1 MTKLLQRQMLL
12 PKFVVYSTI
21 QIVLA
26 YPAAL
31 FGFTYHSLYSLI
43 PLRELSK
50 TSFLNPVYPLWS
62 NDDRSTE
69 INDIS
74 LPSEPILSTT
84 SSSSAPENVLFTKDY
99 QRTIGI
105 LVLLTVPVCWGTY
118 GVVVKFVYQLQPPVP
133 GLLFSA
139 AYYSVA
145 AVTLLFLSALSS
157 QQKHLLTTENKEVEC
172 PKAIDSSS
180 FSNDYSTT
188 KWDSMIPVQVTGGLE
203 LGSYLI
209 LGNALQVTGLQT
221 VPADRAAFL
230 VQLTTIIVPILQ
242 AIFARSLKSI
252 SARTWIAC
260 FIAFFGVVTMELDG
274 RFDISTAKS
283 VIQPLDILYGI
294 PPLSLEVG
302 DILLILSSVAYSFHV
317 LRLQKYATQMK
328 PLTLATSKAVVESV
342 LSVLMVLFLFFLYDP
357 TITSFSNSM
366 SKDVVDFF
374 SVATSESNFFS
385 SLDQTRELVGAVL
398 WTGIITCAYT
408 IYAQSFGQQR
418 LKPTEASLIYSSQ
431 PIFSSIFAF
440 FFLGETLGPLGVI
453 GGAMVAAAVAFVAL
467 TPLAPEKTSRN
478 S

>member
-1 MTKLLQRQMLL
+1 MLL
-12 PKFVVYSTI
+12 PNHLNKFVVYSTI

-31 FGFTYHSLYSLI
+31 FGFAYHSLT
-43 PLRELSK
+43 PLRELSE
-50 TSFLNPVYPLWS
+50 TSFPNPVYPLWS
-62 NDDRSTE
+62 NDDGSTE

-74 LPSEPILSTT
+74 LTSEPILSTT
-84 SSSSAPENVLFTKDY
+84 SSSSALEDVLLTKDY

-105 LVLLTVPVCWGTY
+105 LVLLTVPICWGTY

-157 QQKHLLTTENKEVEC
+157 QQKHLLTAENKEVEC

-180 FSNDYSTT
+180 FSNDYSATR
-188 KWDSMIPVQVTGGLE
+188 WDSMIPVQVTGGLE

-209 LGNALQVTGLQT
+209 LGNSLQVTGLQT

-242 AIFARSLKSI
+242 AIFARSLTSI
-252 SARTWIAC
+252 STRTWIAC
-260 FIAFFGVVTMELDG
+260 FIAFLGVVTMELDG
-274 RFDISTAKS
+274 RFDMATAKS
-283 VIQPLDILYGI
+283 VTQPLDILSWI

-302 DILLILSSVAYSFHV
+302 DILLVLSSVAYSFHV

-328 PLTLATSKAVVESV
+328 PLTLATSKAVVESI
-342 LSVLMVLFLFFLYDP
+342 LSVLMVLILFFLYDP

-366 SKDVVDFF
+366 SKDMVDFF

-385 SLDQTRELVGAVL
+385 SLDQTRQLVGAVL

-440 FFLGETLGPLGVI
+440 FFLGETLGPLGVV

-467 TPLAPEKTSRN
+467 TPLAPEKTSKN

>member
-1 MTKLLQRQMLL
+1 MLL
-12 PKFVVYSTI
+12 PNHLNKFVVYSTI

-31 FGFTYHSLYSLI
+31 FGFAYHSLT
-43 PLRELSK
+43 PLRELSE
-50 TSFLNPVYPLWS
+50 TSFPNPVYPLWS
-62 NDDRSTE
+62 NDDGSTE

-74 LPSEPILSTT
+74 LTSEPILSTT
-84 SSSSAPENVLFTKDY
+84 SSSSALEDVLLTKDY

-105 LVLLTVPVCWGTY
+105 LVLLTVPICWGTY

-157 QQKHLLTTENKEVEC
+157 QQKHLLTAENKEVEC

-180 FSNDYSTT
+180 FSNDYSATR
-188 KWDSMIPVQVTGGLE
+188 WDSMIPVQVTGGLE

-209 LGNALQVTGLQT
+209 LGNSLQVTGLQT

-242 AIFARSLKSI
+242 AIFARSLTSI
-252 SARTWIAC
+252 STRTWIAC

-274 RFDISTAKS
+274 RFDSATAKS
-283 VIQPLDILYGI
+283 VTQPLDILSWI

-302 DILLILSSVAYSFHV
+302 DILLVLSSVAYSFHV

-328 PLTLATSKAVVESV
+328 PLTLATSKAVVESI
-342 LSVLMVLFLFFLYDP
+342 LSVLMVLILFFLYDP

-366 SKDVVDFF
+366 SKDMVDFF

-385 SLDQTRELVGAVL
+385 SLDQTRQLVGAVL

-440 FFLGETLGPLGVI
+440 FFLGETLGPLGVV

-467 TPLAPEKTSRN
+467 TPLAPEKTSKN

>member
-1 MTKLLQRQMLL
+1 
-12 PKFVVYSTI
+12 
-21 QIVLA
+21 
-26 YPAAL
+26 
-31 FGFTYHSLYSLI
+31 
-43 PLRELSK
+43 
-50 TSFLNPVYPLWS
+50 
-62 NDDRSTE
+62 
-69 INDIS
+69 
-74 LPSEPILSTT
+74 
-84 SSSSAPENVLFTKDY
+84 
-99 QRTIGI
+99 
-105 LVLLTVPVCWGTY
+105 
-118 GVVVKFVYQLQPPVP
+118 
-133 GLLFSA
+133 
-139 AYYSVA
+139 
-145 AVTLLFLSALSS
+145 
-157 QQKHLLTTENKEVEC
+157 
-172 PKAIDSSS
+172 
-180 FSNDYSTT
+180 
-188 KWDSMIPVQVTGGLE
+188 MIPVQVTGGLE

-440 FFLGETLGPLGVI
+440 FFLGETLGPFGVI

>member
-1 MTKLLQRQMLL
+1 
-12 PKFVVYSTI
+12 
-21 QIVLA
+21 
-26 YPAAL
+26 
-31 FGFTYHSLYSLI
+31 
-43 PLRELSK
+43 
-50 TSFLNPVYPLWS
+50 
-62 NDDRSTE
+62 
-69 INDIS
+69 
-74 LPSEPILSTT
+74 
-84 SSSSAPENVLFTKDY
+84 
-99 QRTIGI
+99 
-105 LVLLTVPVCWGTY
+105 
-118 GVVVKFVYQLQPPVP
+118 
-133 GLLFSA
+133 
-139 AYYSVA
+139 
-145 AVTLLFLSALSS
+145 
-157 QQKHLLTTENKEVEC
+157 
-172 PKAIDSSS
+172 
-180 FSNDYSTT
+180 
-188 KWDSMIPVQVTGGLE
+188 
-203 LGSYLI
+203 
-209 LGNALQVTGLQT
+209 
-221 VPADRAAFL
+221 
-230 VQLTTIIVPILQ
+230 
-242 AIFARSLKSI
+242 
-252 SARTWIAC
+252 
-260 FIAFFGVVTMELDG
+260 MELDG

>member
-1 MTKLLQRQMLL
+1 MLL
-12 PKFVVYSTI
+12 PNHLNKFVVYSTI

-31 FGFTYHSLYSLI
+31 FGFAYHSLT

-50 TSFLNPVYPLWS
+50 TSFPNPVYPLWS
-62 NDDRSTE
+62 NDDGSTE

-74 LPSEPILSTT
+74 LTSEPILSTT
-84 SSSSAPENVLFTKDY
+84 SSSSALEDVLLTKDY

-105 LVLLTVPVCWGTY
+105 LVLLTVPICWGTY

-157 QQKHLLTTENKEVEC
+157 QQKHLLTAENKEVEC

-180 FSNDYSTT
+180 FSNDYSATR
-188 KWDSMIPVQVTGGLE
+188 WDSMIPVQVTGGLE

-209 LGNALQVTGLQT
+209 LGNSLQVTGLQT

-242 AIFARSLKSI
+242 AIFARSLTSI
-252 SARTWIAC
+252 STRTWIAC

-274 RFDISTAKS
+274 RFDMATAKS
-283 VIQPLDILYGI
+283 VTQPLDILSWI

-302 DILLILSSVAYSFHV
+302 DILLVLSSVAYSFHV

-328 PLTLATSKAVVESV
+328 PLTLATSKAVVESI
-342 LSVLMVLFLFFLYDP
+342 LSVLMVLILFFLYDP

-366 SKDVVDFF
+366 SKDMVDFF

-385 SLDQTRELVGAVL
+385 SLDQTRQLVGAVL

-440 FFLGETLGPLGVI
+440 FFLGETLGPLGVV

-467 TPLAPEKTSRN
+467 TPLAPEKTSKN

>member
-1 MTKLLQRQMLL
+1 MLL
-12 PKFVVYSTI
+12 PNHLNKFVVYSTI

-31 FGFTYHSLYSLI
+31 FGFAYHSLT
-43 PLRELSK
+43 PLRELSE
-50 TSFLNPVYPLWS
+50 TSFPNPVYPLWS
-62 NDDRSTE
+62 NDDGSTE

-74 LPSEPILSTT
+74 LTSEPILSTT
-84 SSSSAPENVLFTKDY
+84 SSSSALEDVLLTKDY

-105 LVLLTVPVCWGTY
+105 LVLLTVPICWGTY

-157 QQKHLLTTENKEVEC
+157 QQKHLLTAENKEVEC

-180 FSNDYSTT
+180 FSNDYSATR
-188 KWDSMIPVQVTGGLE
+188 WDSMIPVQVSGGLE

-209 LGNALQVTGLQT
+209 LGNSLQVTGLQT

-242 AIFARSLKSI
+242 AIFARSLTSI
-252 SARTWIAC
+252 STRTWIAC

-274 RFDISTAKS
+274 RFDSATAKS
-283 VIQPLDILYGI
+283 VTQPLDILSWI

-302 DILLILSSVAYSFHV
+302 DILLVLSSVAYSFHV

-328 PLTLATSKAVVESV
+328 PLTLATSKAVVESI
-342 LSVLMVLFLFFLYDP
+342 LSVLMVLILFFLYDP

-366 SKDVVDFF
+366 SKDMVDFF

-385 SLDQTRELVGAVL
+385 SLDQTRQLVGAVL

-440 FFLGETLGPLGVI
+440 FFLGETLGPLGVV

-467 TPLAPEKTSRN
+467 TPLAPEKTSKN

>member
-1 MTKLLQRQMLL
+1 MLL
-12 PKFVVYSTI
+12 PNHLNKFVVYSTI

-31 FGFTYHSLYSLI
+31 FGFAYHSLT
-43 PLRELSK
+43 PLRELSE
-50 TSFLNPVYPLWS
+50 TSFPNPVYPLWS
-62 NDDRSTE
+62 NDDGSTE

-74 LPSEPILSTT
+74 LTSEPILSTT
-84 SSSSAPENVLFTKDY
+84 SSSSALEDVLLTKDY

-105 LVLLTVPVCWGTY
+105 LVLLTVPICWGTY

-157 QQKHLLTTENKEVEC
+157 QQKHLLTAENKEVEC

-180 FSNDYSTT
+180 FSNDYSATR
-188 KWDSMIPVQVTGGLE
+188 WDSMIPVQVSGGLE

-209 LGNALQVTGLQT
+209 LGNSLQVTGLQT

-242 AIFARSLKSI
+242 AIFARSLTSI
-252 SARTWIAC
+252 STRTWIAC

-274 RFDISTAKS
+274 RFDIATAKS
-283 VIQPLDILYGI
+283 VTQPLDILSWI

-302 DILLILSSVAYSFHV
+302 DILLVLSSVAYSFHV

-328 PLTLATSKAVVESV
+328 PLTLATSKAVVESI
-342 LSVLMVLFLFFLYDP
+342 LSVLMVLILFFLYDP

-366 SKDVVDFF
+366 SKDMVDFF

-385 SLDQTRELVGAVL
+385 SLDQTRQLVGAVL

-440 FFLGETLGPLGVI
+440 FFLGETLGPLGVV

-467 TPLAPEKTSRN
+467 TPLAPEKTSKN

>member
-1 MTKLLQRQMLL
+1 MLL
-12 PKFVVYSTI
+12 PNHLNKFVVYSTI

-31 FGFTYHSLYSLI
+31 FGFAYHSLT
-43 PLRELSK
+43 PLRELSE
-50 TSFLNPVYPLWS
+50 TSFPNPVYPLWS
-62 NDDRSTE
+62 NDDGSTE

-74 LPSEPILSTT
+74 LTSEPILSTT
-84 SSSSAPENVLFTKDY
+84 SSSSALEDVLLTKDY

-105 LVLLTVPVCWGTY
+105 LVLLTVPICWGTY

-157 QQKHLLTTENKEVEC
+157 QQKHLLTAENKEVEC

-180 FSNDYSTT
+180 FSNDYSATR
-188 KWDSMIPVQVTGGLE
+188 WDSMIPVQVSGGLE

-209 LGNALQVTGLQT
+209 LGNSLQVTGLQT

-242 AIFARSLKSI
+242 AIFARSLTSI
-252 SARTWIAC
+252 STRTWIAC

-274 RFDISTAKS
+274 RFDMATAKS
-283 VIQPLDILYGI
+283 VTQPLDILSWI

-302 DILLILSSVAYSFHV
+302 DILLVLSSVAYSFHV

-328 PLTLATSKAVVESV
+328 PLTLATSKAVVESI
-342 LSVLMVLFLFFLYDP
+342 LSVLMVLILFFLYDP

-366 SKDVVDFF
+366 SKDMVDFF

-385 SLDQTRELVGAVL
+385 SLDQTRQLVGAVL

-440 FFLGETLGPLGVI
+440 FFLGETLGPLGVV

-467 TPLAPEKTSRN
+467 TPLAPEKTSKN

>member
-1 MTKLLQRQMLL
+1 MLL
-12 PKFVVYSTI
+12 PNHLNKFVVYSTI

-31 FGFTYHSLYSLI
+31 FGFAYHSLT

-50 TSFLNPVYPLWS
+50 TSFPNPVYPLWS
-62 NDDRSTE
+62 NDDGSTE

-74 LPSEPILSTT
+74 LTSEPILSTT
-84 SSSSAPENVLFTKDY
+84 SSSSALEDVLLTKDY

-105 LVLLTVPVCWGTY
+105 LVLLTVPICWGTY

-157 QQKHLLTTENKEVEC
+157 QQKHLLTAENKEVEC

-180 FSNDYSTT
+180 FSNDYSATR
-188 KWDSMIPVQVTGGLE
+188 WDSMIPVQVSGGLE

-209 LGNALQVTGLQT
+209 LGNSLQVTGLQT

-242 AIFARSLKSI
+242 AIFARSLTSI
-252 SARTWIAC
+252 STRTWIAC

-274 RFDISTAKS
+274 RFDSATAKS
-283 VIQPLDILYGI
+283 VTQPLDILSWI

-302 DILLILSSVAYSFHV
+302 DILLVLSSVAYSFHV

-328 PLTLATSKAVVESV
+328 PLTLATSKAVVESI
-342 LSVLMVLFLFFLYDP
+342 LSVLMVLILFFLYDP

-366 SKDVVDFF
+366 SKDMVDFF

-385 SLDQTRELVGAVL
+385 SLDQTRQLVGAVL

-440 FFLGETLGPLGVI
+440 FFLGETLGPLGVV

-467 TPLAPEKTSRN
+467 TPLAPEKTSKN

>member
-1 MTKLLQRQMLL
+1 MLL
-12 PKFVVYSTI
+12 PNHLNKFVVYSTI

-31 FGFTYHSLYSLI
+31 FGFAYHSLT
-43 PLRELSK
+43 PLRELSE
-50 TSFLNPVYPLWS
+50 TSFPNPVYPLWS
-62 NDDRSTE
+62 NDDGSTE

-74 LPSEPILSTT
+74 LTSEPILSTT
-84 SSSSAPENVLFTKDY
+84 SSSSALEDVLLTKDY

-105 LVLLTVPVCWGTY
+105 LVLLTVPICWGTY

-157 QQKHLLTTENKEVEC
+157 QQKHLLTAENKEVEC

-180 FSNDYSTT
+180 FSNDYSATR
-188 KWDSMIPVQVTGGLE
+188 WDSMIPVQVSGGLE

-209 LGNALQVTGLQT
+209 LGNSLQVTGLQT

-242 AIFARSLKSI
+242 AIFARSLTSI
-252 SARTWIAC
+252 STRTWIAC
-260 FIAFFGVVTMELDG
+260 FIAFLGVVTMELDG
-274 RFDISTAKS
+274 RFDMATAKS
-283 VIQPLDILYGI
+283 VTQPLDILSWI

-302 DILLILSSVAYSFHV
+302 DILLVLSSVAYSFHV

-328 PLTLATSKAVVESV
+328 PLTLATSKAVVESI
-342 LSVLMVLFLFFLYDP
+342 LSVLMVLILFFLYDP

-366 SKDVVDFF
+366 SKDMVDFF

-385 SLDQTRELVGAVL
+385 SLDQTRQLVGAVL

-440 FFLGETLGPLGVI
+440 FFLGETLGPLGVV

-467 TPLAPEKTSRN
+467 TPLAPEKTSKN